1 MPGLSF
7 ESTLKKSREIDM
19 KKLLLAAIIGTTLT
33 GCTTGEILMM
43 DGKRNFR
50 IIQVLD
56 NGNFLTMDCT
66 KATDD
71 GGCYGNVAL
80 MLKGSDPMPYNDKII
95 HLDNPQIVDT
105 FTYINSK
112 EQQRTVPVIIDKPKK

>member
-1 MPGLSF
+1 
-7 ESTLKKSREIDM
+7 M
-19 KKLLLAAIIGTTLT
+19 KKVILAIAICSALT
-33 GCTTGEILMM
+33 GCTTGEILKM

-56 NGNFLTMDCT
+56 SGDFLTMDCT

-80 MLKGSDPMPYNDKII
+80 MPKGADPMPYNDKII

-105 FTYINSK
+105 FTYINAK
-112 EQQRTVPVIIDKPKK
+112 EQQRTVPVIVNKPRS